1 VSVTVDYHII
11 FSGSQVHLIGKMGV
25 GEEEL
30 PVGID
35 KRKRFFF
42 YLAKER
48 NDLFKPFLLSIAIPE
63 NCLNRTVKGAQFFSG
78 KGSNKISSVN
88 NQLAVHICKK
98 AYHSLNGI
106 QVIMGIGHYP
116 DHSQASFPSGN
127 LYFTDPPS
135 GCPSGLAALHKNRGC
150 IILAFFCLH
159 LVFCILNKGFL
170 MKRKIAV
177 IAFGGNAILPKDQR
191 GLQSEQMKNAQKA
204 AQLMIHVVKKGYDLI
219 IVHGNGPQVG
229 NILIQMEEAI
239 TKIPPF
245 SLEIC
250 DAMTEGSMG
259 FMLEKAIINELR
271 KNSLDKE
278 VATLITQVIVDK
290 EDEAFEN
297 PTKPIGPFYSKYR
310 AQMLMR
316 EKKWDMIEDA
326 GRGFRKVVPSPR
338 PIDVVP
344 KRILHDLIHSGNIVI
359 AAGGGGIPVI
369 ITGRGL
375 FQGVEAVIDKDY
387 AASLIAREVKADLF
401 VILTNVKRVSLNFGK
416 PEEEPLQ
423 VMDIAEAQQH
433 LDEGQFPPGSMGPK
447 IRAAIEYVQ
456 SGGQEVLITSASH
469 LKAALINRAG
479 TKIISA
485 R

>member
-1 VSVTVDYHII
+1 
-11 FSGSQVHLIGKMGV
+11 
-25 GEEEL
+25 
-30 PVGID
+30 
-35 KRKRFFF
+35 
-42 YLAKER
+42 
-48 NDLFKPFLLSIAIPE
+48 
-63 NCLNRTVKGAQFFSG
+63 
-78 KGSNKISSVN
+78 
-88 NQLAVHICKK
+88 
-98 AYHSLNGI
+98 
-106 QVIMGIGHYP
+106 
-116 DHSQASFPSGN
+116 
-127 LYFTDPPS
+127 
-135 GCPSGLAALHKNRGC
+135 
-150 IILAFFCLH
+150 
-159 LVFCILNKGFL
+159 

-177 IAFGGNAILPKDQR
+177 IAFGGNAILPKGQR

-245 SLEIC
+245 SLEVC

-290 EDEAFEN
+290 KDPAFEN

-310 AQMLMR
+310 AQMLIK

-326 GRGFRKVVPSPR
+326 GRGFRKVVPSPK

-344 KRILHDLIHSGNIVI
+344 KRILHDLVHSGNIVI

-369 ITGRGL
+369 INARGL

-387 AASLIAREVKADLF
+387 AASLIAREVGADLF
-401 VILTNVKRVSLNFGK
+401 VILTNVERVSLNFGQ

-423 VMDIAEAQQH
+423 VMDIKEAQRH

-447 IRAAIEYVQ
+447 IRAALEYIQ

-469 LKAALINRAG
+469 LKAALINRSG

-485 R
+485 H